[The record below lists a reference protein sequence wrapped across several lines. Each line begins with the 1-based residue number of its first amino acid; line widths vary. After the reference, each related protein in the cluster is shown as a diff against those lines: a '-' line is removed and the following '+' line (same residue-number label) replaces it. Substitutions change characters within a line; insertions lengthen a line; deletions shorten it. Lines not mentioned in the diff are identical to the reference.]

1 MRGVK
6 VSDDVAA
13 KVTTL
18 HGGGRSIRSLAA
30 EFGVPRSTIGSIVNR
45 QQPSLVQ
52 TATEESPTEVDT
64 TIPAMIA
71 PQDASDFL
79 NTINA
84 TPIPAATVAD
94 SKNELKR
101 QQELTQLSESL
112 LGRSTVPTPIN
123 RKMRMPSKP
132 ANEEDFDKLIEGLGL
147 IDKKEK
153 APKKPKEKREAPEPQ
168 PLADATAL
176 LAPVPAPSKADLIT
190 QITLNVEAF
199 EPLLKTIVQPDRTT
213 YLKSLYSKSEKD
225 LSVIVSVIN
234 KTRTLANASNQL
246 RHTLYMTAQG
256 AEAVTSRFLNMK
268 TEGFAQALRTQDEE
282 IRMILREIVM
292 DKLDSLQKL
301 QRPELR
307 LAMLFSTTLLAT
319 DSANRMKEASRKQ
332 LEATVSADTQQ
343 KHSDL

>member
-1 MRGVK
+1 MRVK
-6 VSDDVAA
+6 VSDEMATKVAE
-13 KVTTL
+13 L
-18 HGGGRSIRSLAA
+18 HGGGKSIRALAA
-30 EFGVPRSTIGSIVNR
+30 EFGVPRSTIGSILNR
-45 QQPSLVQ
+45 QQPALVQ
-52 TATEESPTEVDT
+52 TATEESPVEVGT
-64 TIPAMIA
+64 TVPSMIA
-71 PQDASDFL
+71 QQDASDFL

-84 TPIPAATVAD
+84 TVPAATDAD
-94 SKNELKR
+94 PKNEVKR
-101 QQELTQLSESL
+101 QQQLTQLTESL
-112 LGRSTVPTPIN
+112 LGKPTVPTPIN

-132 ANEEDFDKLIEGLGL
+132 ANEEEFDKLLEGLLDG
-147 IDKKEK
+147 K
-153 APKKPKEKREAPEPQ
+153 APKKPKEKRSEAPPPPQ
-168 PLADATAL
+168 QQLPDASAL

-199 EPLLKTIVQPDRTT
+199 EPLLKTIVQPDRATF
-213 YLKSLYSKSEKD
+213 LKSLYSKSEKD
-225 LSVIVSVIN
+225 LVVILGVIN

-256 AEAVTSRFLNMK
+256 AEAVTSRFMNMK

-319 DSANRMKEASRKQ
+319 DSANRIKDASRKQ